1 MIFLKRLQKKWKIIL
16 VDLLS
21 GIGLFWLFV
30 EMSSYFTN
38 GSADVFLKKPLIYFL
53 VLFLVLIGV
62 IIKNRPKTTFK
73 SKIKGKDN
81 FIEIKIGDAFNNSGA
96 LIVPFNNKFDTSLCG
111 NVKKA
116 NSLQNKLIQN
126 YYNGKSEHLDIDI
139 KKQGIDLNEEYE
151 IGKTIE
157 IENGGKKFYLLVN
170 SHKLENCRVRAS
182 IDDLIVSLNGVW
194 DFLANE
200 TSRNKIVTIPLLNTG
215 HGRDPSLTKM
225 KTVKDIIHSYIE
237 ASKTINICEK
247 LIISISE
254 SDIDK
259 KLIDLDELEEYLKAR
274 TKFFRTVKVSQDDDG
289 LSKVVDVEN

>member
-1 MIFLKRLQKKWKIIL
+1 MIVLKRLQKKWKIIL
-16 VDLLS
+16 IDLLS

-38 GSADVFLKKPLIYFL
+38 GNVDIFLKKPLIYFL
-53 VLFLVLIGV
+53 VLLLILASV

-73 SKIKGKDN
+73 EIIRGKDN
-81 FIEIKIGDAFNNSGA
+81 FIEIKVGDAFNNSGA
-96 LIVPFNNKFDTSLCG
+96 LIIPFNNKFDTRLCG

-116 NSLQNKLIQN
+116 NSLQNKLIQD
-126 YYNGKSEHLDIDI
+126 YYSDKSEHLDIDI
-139 KKQGIDLNEEYE
+139 KKQNIDLNKEYE
-151 IGKTIE
+151 IGKTVE
-157 IENGGKKFYLLVN
+157 IENGGKRFYLLVN
-170 SHKLENCRVRAS
+170 SHKLENCRVKAS
-182 IDDLIVSLNGVW
+182 IDDLIISLNGVW
-194 DFLANE
+194 DFLAND

-247 LIISISE
+247 LIISIPE
-254 SDIDK
+254 TDIDK
-259 KLIDLDELEEYLKAR
+259 RLIDLDELEGYLKAR
-274 TKFFRTVKVSQDDDG
+274 TKFFRTVRVSQDDEG